1 VSEKKNRVLIRING
15 QEYPI
20 AGQESKEYLIRVGT
34 YVDEKMQEV
43 SRLNRQLSVS
53 QISVLTAINVADE
66 MLKLSDTHEALQQ
79 SKPPTNEELNTVK
92 QELDQK
98 SGSLQQEKE
107 YSRTLQRK
115 LNNVKQDQEKLRE
128 SNQQLLK
135 QLREKD
141 QELINAQEIIKDLQD
156 QLYENQM
163 KVATLEKQ
171 QSQATKA

>member
-1 VSEKKNRVLIRING
+1 MSEKKNRVLIRING

-20 AGQESKEYLIRVGT
+20 AGKESKEYLIRVGS

-66 MLKLSDTHEALQQ
+66 MLKLRDAYETLQHT
-79 SKPPTNEELNTVK
+79 KPPTNEELSNVK

-98 SGSLQQEKE
+98 NGSLQQEKE

-128 SNQQLLK
+128 SNQQLLR

-141 QELINAQEIIKDLQD
+141 QELVNAQEIIGDLQE

-171 QSQATKA
+171 QGQTAEA

>member
-1 VSEKKNRVLIRING
+1 MSEKKNRVLIRING

-20 AGQESKEYLIRVGT
+20 AGKESKEYLIRVGS

-66 MLKLSDTHEALQQ
+66 MLKLRDAYETLQHT
-79 SKPPTNEELNTVK
+79 KPPTNEELSNVK

-98 SGSLQQEKE
+98 NGSLQQEKE

-128 SNQQLLK
+128 SNQQLLR

-141 QELINAQEIIKDLQD
+141 HELVNAQEIIGDLQE

-171 QSQATKA
+171 QGQTAEA